1 MTGHH
6 CILRASGRREEDSEW
21 GGPDTEA
28 GFAFSGALKKFRIYI
43 SRDVKGSARGVN
55 EEVKLLQW
63 ETRRLTAVIDP

>member
-1 MTGHH
+1 MTEHH

-43 SRDVKGSARGVN
+43 SRDVKGSVRGVT
-55 EEVKLLQW
+55 KRSSW
-63 ETRRLTAVIDP
+63 CSGKHGD